1 MELTGTLKLKRD
13 EQVVNDRFR
22 KREFVLTVDDRGYQ
36 QFISFILTQDKCD
49 LLNDVNE
56 GDTITVLFNVKGRE
70 WISPQRE
77 VKYFNSLEAWR
88 INKGGSTGG
97 NKSGRDEA
105 PEYFNQAP
113 AGGSDDLPF

>member
-36 QFISFILTQDKCD
+36 QYISFICTQDKCD

-88 INKGGSTGG
+88 INKGGST
-97 NKSGRDEA
+97 SSTSSREET
-105 PEYFNQAP
+105 PEYYNQAP
-113 AGGSDDLPF
+113 AAGNDDLPF

>member
-36 QFISFILTQDKCD
+36 QFISFILTQDKCE
-49 LLNDVNE
+49 LLNGINE

-70 WISPQRE
+70 WISPKQE

-88 INKGGSTGG
+88 INRGGSTSQSAGAD
-97 NKSGRDEA
+97 NSRDV
-105 PEYFNQAP
+105 YNQAP

>member
-36 QFISFILTQDKCD
+36 QFISFICTQDKCD
-49 LLNDVNE
+49 MLNDIQE
-56 GDTITVLFNVKGRE
+56 GDTITVFFNVKGRE

-88 INKGGSTGG
+88 INKGAGSAP
-97 NKSGRDEA
+97 KPGRDEA
-105 PEYFNQAP
+105 PEYYNQAP

>member
-36 QFISFILTQDKCD
+36 QYISFICTQDKCD

-88 INKGGSTGG
+88 INKGGSST
-97 NKSGRDEA
+97 SSAGRVEA
-105 PEYFNQAP
+105 PEYYNQSP
-113 AGGSDDLPF
+113 AAGNDDLPF